1 MRTHERM
8 NVGSA
13 MAAVAALLV
22 LALAGGATAA
32 GAAGKNG
39 NNAANDAD
47 WTMPRTGSGHPDL
60 QGVWA
65 NNNATPL
72 QRPAAWAGKERLTDE
87 ELRQLMAAASEAT
100 NPGADALFGD
110 QLVLAAIAR
119 TEATS
124 YDPTTGNYNQFWI
137 ADRDWT
143 NRTSLVIDPPDGL
156 IPPFTEPAKE
166 RLCKRVKHL
175 MEHPADSWLDRP
187 IPERCISYGA
197 PFIFP
202 GYNGYHQVFQSEDH
216 VVIHQEMI
224 HDARVIPLDGR
235 AQLDEDVRLWNGASR
250 GHWEGDTLVVET
262 TNYSEK
268 NDFMGSSKQLTIT
281 ERFTL
286 TGPETLEWAITVNDP
301 GTWTKPWTASIP
313 LKRTEDAIFE
323 YACHEGN
330 YGMEGMLSGAR
341 AVEASDKPKQIDPG
355 AAFRYPGL
363 TCDF

>member
-1 MRTHERM
+1 MSTKPSRNAGWKMT
-8 NVGSA
+8 
-13 MAAVAALLV
+13 MATVAAIAVLV
-22 LALAGGATAA
+22 PATFAA
-32 GAAGKNG
+32 APPAA
-39 NNAANDAD
+39 NNAAKDAD
-47 WTMPRTGSGHPDL
+47 WSMPRTGYGHPDI

-87 ELRQLMAAASEAT
+87 ELQQLMAAASEAT

-137 ADRDWT
+137 ADREFN
-143 NRTSLVIDPPDGL
+143 NRTSLVVDPPDGL
-156 IPPFTEPAKE
+156 IPPFTESAKK

-197 PFIFP
+197 PFIFA
-202 GYNGYHQVFQSEDH
+202 GYNGYHQIFQSEDH

-224 HDARVIPLDGR
+224 HDARVIPLDGKPHIG
-235 AQLDEDVRLWNGASR
+235 EDVRLWNGDSR
-250 GHWEGDTLVVET
+250 GRWEGDTLVVMT
-262 TNYSEK
+262 ANYSSK
-268 NDFMGSSKQLTIT
+268 NDFMGSSEQLKIT

-286 TGPETLEWAITVNDP
+286 TGPETLEWEVTVNDP

-313 LKRTEDAIFE
+313 LKRTEDAIYE

-330 YGMEGMLSGAR
+330 YGMEGMLAGAR
-341 AVEASDKPKQIDPG
+341 AEDAKGGEKQLDPG
-355 AAFRYPGL
+355 AVFRYPGL

>member
-1 MRTHERM
+1 MRRHERL
-8 NVGSA
+8 NVGWT
-13 MAAVAALLV
+13 VTVVGALL
-22 LALAGGATAA
+22 ALSGAGAVFAA
-32 GAAGKNG
+32 G
-39 NNAANDAD
+39 NNPNNTARDAD
-47 WTMPRTGSGHPDL
+47 WTMPRTAYGHPDL

-65 NNNATPL
+65 NNNGTPL
-72 QRPAAWAGKERLTDE
+72 QRPAAWAGKERLSDE
-87 ELRQLMAAASEAT
+87 EFQELMAAVAEAT

-110 QLVLAAIAR
+110 QLVLAAIER
-119 TEATS
+119 TKATS

-137 ADRDWT
+137 ADRYFT
-143 NRTSLVIDPPDGL
+143 KRTSLVVDPPDGL
-156 IPPFTEPAKE
+156 IPPFTEPAKK

-202 GYNGYHQVFQSEDH
+202 GYNGYHQIFQTPDH

-224 HDARVIPLDGR
+224 HDARVIRLDDESALDG
-235 AQLDEDVRLWNGASR
+235 DVRLWNGDSR
-250 GHWEGDTLVVET
+250 GHWDGDTLVIET
-262 TNYSEK
+262 SNYSEK
-268 NDFMGSSKQLTIT
+268 NDFMGSSEQLTIT

-286 TGPETLEWAITVNDP
+286 TDAETLEWEVTVNDP

-313 LKRTEDAIFE
+313 LKRTEDAIYE

-341 AVEASDKPKQIDPG
+341 AEEAANKPKQLDPG
-355 AAFRYPGL
+355 VVFRYPGL
-363 TCDF
+363 ACDF